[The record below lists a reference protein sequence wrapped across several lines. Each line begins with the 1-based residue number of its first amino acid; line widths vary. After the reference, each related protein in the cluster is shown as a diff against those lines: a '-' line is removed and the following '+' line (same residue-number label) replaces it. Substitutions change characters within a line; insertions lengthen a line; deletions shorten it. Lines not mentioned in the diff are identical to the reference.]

1 MVNQSAVLSFNS
13 LIFKS
18 KNTLSIQLEVLRV
31 MMEYDVAEICRSIIW
46 YNLVLI
52 CCDEN
57 YICNIP
63 LNYIMT
69 DYINYVDFSYA
80 LKSSMSVS
88 SWLGAK

>member
-1 MVNQSAVLSFNS
+1 MTNKSAVLSFNCFF
-13 LIFKS
+13 FKS
-18 KNTLSIQLEVLRV
+18 KNTLSIQFEVLCV
-31 MMEYDVAEICRSIIW
+31 MMEYDVVEICRSIIW

-57 YICNIP
+57 KICNIP

-69 DYINYVDFSYA
+69 DYINFVDLSYA

>member
-57 YICNIP
+57 
-63 LNYIMT
+63 
-69 DYINYVDFSYA
+69 
-80 LKSSMSVS
+80 
-88 SWLGAK
+88 

>member
-18 KNTLSIQLEVLRV
+18 KNTLSIQLEVLCV
-31 MMEYDVAEICRSIIW
+31 MMEYDVAEIWRSIIW

-57 YICNIP
+57 
-63 LNYIMT
+63 
-69 DYINYVDFSYA
+69 
-80 LKSSMSVS
+80 
-88 SWLGAK
+88 